1 MKSEFS
7 FFYSLPCPMH
17 KIKTHGAYLISWLH
31 IKHRARRAR
40 TKARRMEIPLLPRPE
55 LVDCCLAFPC
65 RCPPHSVAQCQRSR
79 HFSAPTVSG
88 NFAWNGDSRIYNYSA
103 KMELAQG
110 ASIGAAFSS
119 KVLWASLVVML
130 SSEIVQAR
138 QNFHSGFPPVRQLTK
153 INPSSPKRKR
163 SKRYSIT

>member
-31 IKHRARRAR
+31 IKHRASRAR
-40 TKARRMEIPLLPRPE
+40 TKARRMEIPLLLRPE

-65 RCPPHSVAQCQRSR
+65 RCPPHSVAQRQRSP

-119 KVLWASLVVML
+119 KVLWASLVVMQ
-130 SSEIVQAR
+130 SSKTVQAR
-138 QNFHSGFPPVRQLTK
+138 QHFHPGFPLVRLLTK

-163 SKRYSIT
+163 SKCYSIT